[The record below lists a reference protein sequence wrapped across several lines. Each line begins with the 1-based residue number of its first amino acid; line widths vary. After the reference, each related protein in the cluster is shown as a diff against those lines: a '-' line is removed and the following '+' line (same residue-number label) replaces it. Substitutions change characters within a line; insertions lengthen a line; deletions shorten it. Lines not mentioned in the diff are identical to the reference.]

1 MTAAIKKDLYY
12 SYIITSQSYSVV
24 KLVNSSKTFNKLDVA
39 VKLIN
44 AIIGAECYIGSN
56 TSFCTTNHH

>member
-44 AIIGAECYIGSN
+44 AIIGAEYYIGGDA
-56 TSFCTTNHH
+56 SFRIANYY